1 MLSRNDQELLAQLAA
16 QVASG
21 LIARLPTNSTPDVAK
36 VVPTAIKIA
45 NAILEEAMRS

>member
-16 QVASG
+16 QIASG
-21 LIARLPTNSTPDVAK
+21 MIARMPAAQTPDVPDI
-36 VVPTAIKIA
+36 VPTAVKIA